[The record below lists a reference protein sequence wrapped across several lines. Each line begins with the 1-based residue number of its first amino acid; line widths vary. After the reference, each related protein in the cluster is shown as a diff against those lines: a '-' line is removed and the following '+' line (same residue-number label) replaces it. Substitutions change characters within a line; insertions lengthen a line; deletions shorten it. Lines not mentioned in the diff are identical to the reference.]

1 MAEGDAPPWSSR
13 LPRHPRA
20 TGGGECERRHW
31 MDEARQLGSHGA
43 LRVGPRHGRR
53 RDDGPSPLGTA
64 LAKEADPAPASGEGW
79 VAELECGHN
88 QHVRHNPPLIT
99 REWVTSPEGRAWGI
113 AQRLDCRKCETGSM
127 GFGTS
132 NQRQRI
138 LDPSMLLSPRAK
150 PTRRHTSAP
159 V

>member
-1 MAEGDAPPWSSR
+1 MR
-13 LPRHPRA
+13 TA
-20 TGGGECERRHW
+20 TL

-43 LRVGPRHGRR
+43 LRVGPRHGRH
-53 RDDGPSPLGTA
+53 RDDGPSPQGTA
-64 LAKEADPAPASGEGW
+64 LAIEPDPAPASGEGW

-113 AQRLDCRKCETGSM
+113 GKILDCPKCENGSI

-132 NQRQRI
+132 NQRQRTT
-138 LDPSMLLSPRAK
+138 DPSMQAIAAGEADSPPYSCAGMMSLGVW
-150 PTRRHTSAP
+150 RRE
-159 V
+159 